1 MAFTPLGRDRENIPD
16 ELKWDLLAVY
26 SDFNAWKDA
35 KAHLLEEA
43 GKLPSFRGK
52 LHESTASLLGCF
64 ELATLIGKLYARLS
78 SYASAHA
85 DIDTRNAE
93 YLAFQQEIGQIGTD
107 IGAQTAFIEPE
118 ILHMGRETIGQFL
131 ADEPRLGIYRQSLDD
146 ILRRKDHT
154 GTESEEKVIADAGL
168 MADSSGGIYTVF
180 SNADFPFATVTL
192 HDGSSVKLDK
202 AAFALHRTTPHRDD
216 RRAIFAAYFGA
227 LHTYRR
233 TFGIELYSEV
243 KKNLFYQRAR
253 KYPSCLH
260 SALHGPNIP
269 VDVYHA
275 LVTHARENLPTLHRY
290 LALRQKLLGVDHLH
304 YYDLYVPVVPE
315 LDLTYSFEEAGE
327 LILAS
332 LAPLGEEYV
341 QVSRRAFAERWMDVY
356 PSEGKIGGAYSN
368 GAVYD
373 VHPYILLNYNGK
385 FDDVS
390 TVAHE
395 LGHTMHSYLSN
406 RTQPYPTAHYSIFVA
421 EVASTFNEALL
432 MEHMLKTVTDKRVRM
447 SLLINYLDGVRATLF
462 RQTQFA
468 EFELQIHERVE
479 RGETL
484 TGDTLS
490 ALYEEIARMYY
501 GHDRGVC
508 IVDDEIK
515 AEWAAVPHFYYN
527 FYVYQYATSLTASA
541 ALAEMVLSGDRDA
554 TRCYLKLLS
563 AGGSDYPIALL
574 REAGVDMTGPE
585 PFSRMMRRINRVM
598 DEVEKIQ
605 SSIVNDMMS
614 HGRQAIGGGQ

>member
-1 MAFTPLGRDRENIPD
+1 MAFAPLDRNRANIPE
-16 ELKWDLLAVY
+16 ELKWDLTAVY
-26 SDFNAWKDA
+26 SDITAWKDA
-35 KAHLLEEA
+35 KAQLLEEVA
-43 GKLPSFRGK
+43 KLPSFRGK
-52 LHESTASLLGCF
+52 LHESAGSLLGCF
-64 ELATLIGKLYARLS
+64 DLATAISKVFARLS

-107 IGAQTAFIEPE
+107 IGALTAFIEPE
-118 ILHMGRETIGQFL
+118 ILQMGRETIDRFL
-131 ADEPRLGIYRQSLDD
+131 SNEPRLGIYSQSLDD

-154 GTESEEKVIADAGL
+154 GTESEEKLIADAGL

-216 RRAIFAAYFGA
+216 RRTIFAAYYGA
-227 LHTYRR
+227 LHAYRR

-275 LVTHARENLPTLHRY
+275 LVKNAREALPTLHRY
-290 LALRQKLLGVDHLH
+290 LNLRRKLLGVDQLH

-315 LDLTYSFEEAGE
+315 LDLTYAFEEAGE

-356 PSEGKIGGAYSN
+356 PNEGKIGGAYSN
-368 GAVYD
+368 GSVYD

-385 FDDVS
+385 YDDVS
-390 TVAHE
+390 TVTHE

-406 RTQPYPTAHYSIFVA
+406 RAQPYPTAHYSIFVA

-432 MEHMLKTVTDKRVRM
+432 MEYMLKTVTNTRVRL
-447 SLLINYLDGVRATLF
+447 SLLVNYLDGVRATLF

-468 EFELQIHERVE
+468 EFELQIHEQVE

-484 TGDTLS
+484 TGDTLCS
-490 ALYEEIARMYY
+490 LYDGIARIYY
-501 GHDRGVC
+501 GHDRGIC
-508 IVDDEIK
+508 TVDDEIK

-541 ALAEMVLSGDRDA
+541 ALAEMVLSGDRTA
-554 TRCYLKLLS
+554 TQRYLKLLS
-563 AGGSDYPIALL
+563 EGGSGYPIALL
-574 REAGVDMTGPE
+574 RAAGVDMTGPE
-585 PFSRMMRRINRVM
+585 PFTLMMRRMNRVM
-598 DEVEKIQ
+598 DEVEKIH
-605 SSIVNDMMS
+605 N
-614 HGRQAIGGGQ
+614 GGL

>member
-1 MAFTPLGRDRENIPD
+1 MASAPLDRNRANIP
-16 ELKWDLLAVY
+16 EGLTWDLTAVY
-26 SDFNAWKDA
+26 TDFHAWKDA
-35 KAHLLEEA
+35 KARLLAEV

-52 LHESTASLLGCF
+52 LQESAASLLLCF
-64 ELATLIGKLYARLS
+64 ELATAISKLFARLS
-78 SYASAHA
+78 TYASAHA
-85 DIDTRNAE
+85 DIDTRNAD
-93 YLAFQQEIGQIGTD
+93 YLAFQQEIGQIGTE

-118 ILHMGRETIGQFL
+118 ILQMSRETIERFL
-131 ADEPRLGIYRQSLDD
+131 SEEPRLQIYRHSLDD

-154 GTESEEKVIADAGL
+154 GTASEEKLIADAGL
-168 MADSSGGIYTVF
+168 MADSSEGIYTVF

-202 AAFALHRTTPHRDD
+202 SAFALHRTAPHRGD
-216 RRAIFAAYFGA
+216 RRALFAAYFGA
-227 LHTYRR
+227 LNAYRR
-233 TFGIELYSEV
+233 TFGIDLYSEV

-253 KYPSCLH
+253 NYPSCLH
-260 SALHGPNIP
+260 SALHAPNIP
-269 VDVYHA
+269 VEVYHA
-275 LVTHARENLPTLHRY
+275 LVRNAQDNLPTLHRY
-290 LALRQKLLGVDHLH
+290 LTLRRKLLGVDQLH

-341 QVSRRAFAERWMDVY
+341 QASRRAFVERWMDVY
-356 PSEGKIGGAYSN
+356 PNEGKIGGAYSN

-385 FDDVS
+385 YDDVS
-390 TVAHE
+390 TVTHE

-406 RTQPYPTAHYSIFVA
+406 RAQPYPTAHYSIFVA

-432 MEHMLKTVTDKRVRM
+432 MEHMLKTVTDKRVRL
-447 SLLINYLDGVRATLF
+447 SLLVNYLDGVRATLF

-484 TGDTLS
+484 TGDTLCS
-490 ALYEEIARMYY
+490 LYDGIARIYY
-501 GHDRGVC
+501 GHDQGVC

-541 ALAEMVLSGDRDA
+541 ALAEMVLSGDREA
-554 TRCYLKLLS
+554 TQRFLKLLS

-574 REAGVDMTGPE
+574 RAAGVDMTGPE
-585 PFSRMMRRINRVM
+585 PFAMMMRRMNRVM
-598 DEVEKIQ
+598 DEVEKTQ
-605 SSIVNDMMS
+605 SSIVN
-614 HGRQAIGGGQ
+614 GQ